1 MQRAFWEFDGQ
12 IMKENGWVQ
21 TGSSGASWDQMFLR
35 YVHSNIHCIL
45 LKLFFITIFWLCL
58 SFDFN
63 IYLCSLFYPSTLYWN
78 VNSYFL
84 TIFTDPS
91 FFWISTR
98 LIMCGILIYRTHNLV
113 IYFQNSHFHHH
124 CHLIDSCSRMESC
137 RFIIWTQWRYHSG
150 SCRCYCLTR
159 SCHKVNDLPT
169 N

>member
-1 MQRAFWEFDGQ
+1 MQRIFWEFDGQ
-12 IMKENGWVQ
+12 IMKEIGWVQ

-35 YVHSNIHCIL
+35 YGHSNIHYIL

-63 IYLCSLFYPSTLYWN
+63 IYLCSLYYPNTLYWN

-98 LIMCGILIYRTHNLV
+98 LMMCGILIYWTHNLV
-113 IYFQNSHFHHH
+113 IYFSKFSLPSSLSFARLLLPNGKLPLHYLNPVTVSFWQLSMLLSHQ
-124 CHLIDSCSRMESC
+124 I
-137 RFIIWTQWRYHSG
+137 
-150 SCRCYCLTR
+150 
-159 SCHKVNDLPT
+159 LPQG
-169 N
+169 